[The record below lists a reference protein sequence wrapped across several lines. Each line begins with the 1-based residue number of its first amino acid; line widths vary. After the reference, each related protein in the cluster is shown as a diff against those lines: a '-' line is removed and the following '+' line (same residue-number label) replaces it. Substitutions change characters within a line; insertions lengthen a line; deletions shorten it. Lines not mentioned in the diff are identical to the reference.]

1 MQISVD
7 GFVATGFNDEQKWV
21 TQAWDEIK
29 QQVLELSDTA
39 DTEIIG
45 RQLAVDYIPYW
56 LDTFTKPYD
65 PMYEVAKGFVAKTK
79 IVFIKTLD
87 KSEWENSFLAKGNL
101 TDEVKVLKG
110 QSGKNIIVYGGSS
123 FVSALIK
130 EQLIDEYHLFINP
143 VVLGKGWRI
152 FDHLENWQQLQL
164 KKSMVYDCGIV
175 LHCYEPKQM
184 RGGFM
189 VQFRQDGS
197 QYCSDIANIE
207 NSDGKRINN

>member
-1 MQISVD
+1 
-7 GFVATGFNDEQKWV
+7 
-21 TQAWDEIK
+21 
-29 QQVLELSDTA
+29 
-39 DTEIIG
+39 
-45 RQLAVDYIPYW
+45 
-56 LDTFTKPYD
+56 
-65 PMYEVAKGFVAKTK
+65 MYEVAKGFVAKTK

-175 LHCYEPKQM
+175 LH
-184 RGGFM
+184 
-189 VQFRQDGS
+189 
-197 QYCSDIANIE
+197 
-207 NSDGKRINN
+207 